1 MKRKLA
7 LALLMLLALSDC
19 VAWQK
24 VVWPSLVT
32 CAGPVS
38 SQLVQDIEAIL
49 AQGGSAQELSDA
61 AVDALEKLAAENG
74 ATLVACVIEQLID
87 KWLAPNGIAASAD
100 AQAKAA
106 RAQNF
111 LNDRGVTVR
120 SE

>member
-1 MKRKLA
+1 MRRRIGLLFLA
-7 LALLMLLALSDC
+7 LLALSDC
-19 VAWQK
+19 AAWQK

-38 SQLVQDIEAIL
+38 SQLVQDIEAII
-49 AQGGSAQELSDA
+49 AQGGSAQELSA
-61 AVDALEKLAAENG
+61 AAIDALEKLAAEHG
-74 ATLVACVIEQLID
+74 ATVVACIIEQLID
-87 KWLAPNGIAASAD
+87 KWLAPSGIAASAD

-120 SE
+120 AE